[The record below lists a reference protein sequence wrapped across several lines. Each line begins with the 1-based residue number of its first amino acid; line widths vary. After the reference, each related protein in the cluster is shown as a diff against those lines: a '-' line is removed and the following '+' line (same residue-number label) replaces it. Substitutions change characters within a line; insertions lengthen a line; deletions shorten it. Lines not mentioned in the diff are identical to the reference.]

1 MDLLDLIVTI
11 VECVAIGFGMEVGAV
26 VAKAFA
32 VRVLNGASPV
42 TVHDVE
48 EDDEAEPEE
57 KPEEEPEEEQTKR
70 RRRRAAR
77 GQGGASTP
85 AAVRAT

>member
-1 MDLLDLIVTI
+1 MDLLDIIVTI
-11 VECVAIGFGMEVGAV
+11 VECVAIGFGMEIGAV

-32 VRVLNGASPV
+32 VRLLNGASPV

-48 EDDEAEPEE
+48 GVEEDA
-57 KPEEEPEEEQTKR
+57 EEEPEDEKSK

-85 AAVRAT
+85 TAMRVM

>member
-11 VECVAIGFGMEVGAV
+11 TECVAIGFGMEVGAV
-26 VAKAFA
+26 VAKAVA
-32 VRVLNGASPV
+32 VRWLNGASPV

-48 EDDEAEPEE
+48 DAEEE
-57 KPEEEPEEEQTKR
+57 PEEEPEEEKSK

-85 AAVRAT
+85 TAVRVM

>member
-32 VRVLNGASPV
+32 VRLLNGSSPV

-48 EDDEAEPEE
+48 DADEDA
-57 KPEEEPEEEQTKR
+57 EEEPEEEKSK

-85 AAVRAT
+85 TAVRVM

>member
-11 VECVAIGFGMEVGAV
+11 VECVAIGFGMEIGAV

-32 VRVLNGASPV
+32 VRILNGASPV

-48 EDDEAEPEE
+48 DADDDEPDEDDEDE
-57 KPEEEPEEEQTKR
+57 KKR
-70 RRRRAAR
+70 RRRSRQAR
-77 GQGGASTP
+77 GAGGASTP
-85 AAVRAT
+85 AAVRVM

>member
-32 VRVLNGASPV
+32 VRLMNGASPV

-48 EDDEAEPEE
+48 DEDEDEDE
-57 KPEEEPEEEQTKR
+57 EEEQTKR
-70 RRRRAAR
+70 RRRRGAR
-77 GQGGASTP
+77 GHGGPSTP
-85 AAVRAT
+85 AAVRVM

>member
-11 VECVAIGFGMEVGAV
+11 VECVAIGFGMEIGAV

-42 TVHDVE
+42 TVHDS

>member
-32 VRVLNGASPV
+32 VRLLNGASPV

-48 EDDEAEPEE
+48 DADEES
-57 KPEEEPEEEQTKR
+57 EEEPEEEKSK

-85 AAVRAT
+85 TAVRVM

>member
-1 MDLLDLIVTI
+1 MDLVDIVVTI
-11 VECVAIGFGMEVGAV
+11 LECVAIGFGMEIGAV
-26 VAKAFA
+26 VAKVFS

-48 EDDEAEPEE
+48 DEDGDAEDEEEE
-57 KPEEEPEEEQTKR
+57 KSKR

-77 GQGGASTP
+77 GQGGPSTP
-85 AAVRAT
+85 AAVRVM

>member
-11 VECVAIGFGMEVGAV
+11 VECVAIGMGMELGAV
-26 VAKAFA
+26 LAKIIS
-32 VRVLNGASPV
+32 VRLLNDASPV

-48 EDDEAEPEE
+48 DEEDDEESQ
-57 KPEEEPEEEQTKR
+57 KKK

-77 GQGGASTP
+77 GSGGPSTS
-85 AAVRAT
+85 AAVRAM

>member
-11 VECVAIGFGMEVGAV
+11 VECVAIGFGMEIGAV

-32 VRVLNGASPV
+32 VRMLNGASPV
-42 TVHDVE
+42 TVHDS
-48 EDDEAEPEE
+48 EDDEAE
-57 KPEEEPEEEQTKR
+57 PEEEPEEEQTKR

>member
-32 VRVLNGASPV
+32 VRLLNGASPV

-48 EDDEAEPEE
+48 GVEEDA
-57 KPEEEPEEEQTKR
+57 EEEPEEEKSK

-85 AAVRAT
+85 TAVRVM